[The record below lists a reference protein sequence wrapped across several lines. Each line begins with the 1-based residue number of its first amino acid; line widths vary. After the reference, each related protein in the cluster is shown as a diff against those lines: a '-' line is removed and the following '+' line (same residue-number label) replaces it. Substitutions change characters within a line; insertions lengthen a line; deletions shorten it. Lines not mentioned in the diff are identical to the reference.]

1 MNLNV
6 VAKNPHFVYTKDTMN
21 ITHWLVSTIAIL
33 IAAYL
38 LPGVEVTLVGALVLA
53 VVLAILN
60 LFIKPILILLTL
72 PINIVTLG
80 LFSLVIN
87 ALLVLLADKIVPGFA
102 ISGFWIAVLFS
113 IVLSLINSVFRKRV

>member
-1 MNLNV
+1 
-6 VAKNPHFVYTKDTMN
+6 MN
-21 ITHWLVSTIAIL
+21 ITQWLVSTVAIL

-53 VVLAILN
+53 VVLAVLN
-60 LFIKPILILLTL
+60 QFIKPILILLTL

-113 IVLSLINSVFRKRV
+113 IVLSLLNSVFRKRV